1 MASSTPFPST
11 DSDSPSRHLASTP
24 RRTSQSQVHHP
35 LLRDTRSSDPI
46 RPPSALAALRVNVPT
61 ATTTSSPRKPPSNA
75 IDSPPR
81 SAHSQPARSRPTS
94 PIRGI
99 LQWGIHRQERERE
112 TPFVPVDPFSRRLRR
127 FSIYNSPDI
136 EHGVALVVDP
146 VKCEESLF
154 CLPCPKPKDH
164 IRKHVRRTRDF
175 LTDTLPR
182 QVYLHLMLRLPSLYF
197 SRIAR
202 LFEDA
207 DVSQPDIDRLLRACQ
222 TSNRA
227 RDRRARMSPIP
238 QTTGVRHHDHGL
250 PLSEDW
256 TTANVGP
263 ALVRF
268 KNSWELF
275 IDSLLREW
283 KTLNIVSALL
293 LSAILSMFQNQ
304 EMAYDPLVR
313 TTALLSLTCAL
324 MSLLYGC
331 VYIVRFATM
340 KSMYKATRW
349 AQETQRTTTFILW
362 NVWVMLALP
371 GVWLAWCV
379 SMIFFIA
386 SILAFV
392 WRSGSTTDPAIPSS
406 LGPSAAIGPRV
417 FVSAFFIL
425 GIIYFGAIV
434 KTLQGYGRVNS
445 GTGETETAR
454 ETTDAIREV
463 RDGREAGREGERGGD
478 RGRGRERRRGR
489 VNDRERDWKCTREDD
504 VHESESEPAPGTY
517 EHDRDDRG
525 SSSVDVVAGLGLRGL
540 DGVASPRASDERER
554 ERVRDVVHD
563 VVYEESP
570 EGSEGKDHRDGVASV

>member
-11 DSDSPSRHLASTP
+11 GSNSPNRHPASTP
-24 RRTSQSQVHHP
+24 RRTPQSQVHHP

-61 ATTTSSPRKPPSNA
+61 TATTSSPRKPPSSA

-127 FSIYNSPDI
+127 FSIYSSPDI
-136 EHGVALVVDP
+136 EHGAPLVDP

-154 CLPCPKPKDH
+154 CFPCPNPKDR
-164 IRKHVRRTRDF
+164 IRKHIQRARDF

-238 QTTGVRHHDHGL
+238 QTTGVYHHDHGL
-250 PLSEDW
+250 PFSEDW
-256 TTANVGP
+256 NTTNVGP

-371 GVWLAWCV
+371 GVWLAW

-392 WRSGSTTDPAIPSS
+392 WRSGSTTDPTTPSPLS
-406 LGPSAAIGPRV
+406 PSAAIGPRV
-417 FVSAFFIL
+417 LVSVFFIL

-445 GTGETETAR
+445 GTGETET
-454 ETTDAIREV
+454 V
-463 RDGREAGREGERGGD
+463 RDR
-478 RGRGRERRRGR
+478 
-489 VNDRERDWKCTREDD
+489 K
-504 VHESESEPAPGTY
+504 
-517 EHDRDDRG
+517 
-525 SSSVDVVAGLGLRGL
+525 SVV
-540 DGVASPRASDERER
+540 
-554 ERVRDVVHD
+554 
-563 VVYEESP
+563 
-570 EGSEGKDHRDGVASV
+570 